1 MPNYVGERGG
11 IDMEW
16 RKQDWVWLLVFL
28 VYAQAF
34 MYIYQEL
41 IMTVISYVSTFVS
54 ISLAGVAMFIS
65 LKQINQNDSL
75 VGEMHRTLGSMN
87 ERLNQ
92 VDTKVSNFD
101 PSVIKK
107 DIELDANKIKQELIH
122 ELKNSFDETST
133 NDLEE
138 VLDKVYSEI
147 DKKIDELNVRIQ
159 SSVEERLNY
168 DKKEILNLK
177 PASMLIRELIFE
189 RGNEAFTAKEIREK
203 VPKVHYG
210 VVMNTL
216 RKMEDQGILESTVNG
231 ETRYYRMI

>member
-1 MPNYVGERGG
+1 
-11 IDMEW
+11 MEW
-16 RKQDWVWLLVFL
+16 RKQDWIWLLVFL

-107 DIELDANKIKQELIH
+107 DIELDANKIKEELIH

-133 NDLEE
+133 TDIEE

-159 SSVEERLNY
+159 SSVEERLNIEQ
-168 DKKEILNLK
+168 KETLNLK
-177 PASMLIRELIFE
+177 PTMSVIREIVFKF
-189 RGNEAFTAKEIREK
+189 GFDPFTAKDVLEK
-203 VPKVHYG
+203 VPRAHYR

-216 RKMEDQGILESTVNG
+216 KKMEEQGTLKSTVIEN
-231 ETRYYRMI
+231 TKYYLNI